1 MFLVFTA
8 PMSVDRTVIKLN
20 GSHENTNF
28 LVSRLVHGPAHFYGN
43 DYMEYLDC
51 LRPFPRLDY
60 DVREGQGAADWPTL
74 TNSCYARP
82 SPPLPEML
90 FASTLL
96 LVGNVQCTFVMIHH
110 GFASS

>member
-1 MFLVFTA
+1 MRVQTFLSPNLYTF
-8 PMSVDRTVIKLN
+8 MEIIIWN
-20 GSHENTNF
+20 IC
-28 LVSRLVHGPAHFYGN
+28 GN
-43 DYMEYLDC
+43 DNMEYLDC

-90 FASTLL
+90 FASTM
-96 LVGNVQCTFVMIHH
+96 LVGNVQCTFACSIDVYHHEIGYFMIKTL
-110 GFASS
+110 

>member
-1 MFLVFTA
+1 MEVMRIQTFLSPDLFMGLHTF
-8 PMSVDRTVIKLN
+8 MEMIIWN
-20 GSHENTNF
+20 IC
-28 LVSRLVHGPAHFYGN
+28 GN
-43 DYMEYLDC
+43 DNMEYLDC